1 MIQFPR
7 TVLIYVAAVV
17 ALGLGITAYCIA
29 RYPIGGNLTFWLLF
43 LAFAAL
49 AALSDRYGLHFARGT
64 HVHVDT
70 IPLFAGLLIFNPA
83 QALLIASLGRIFGRI
98 GRHGNWP
105 ERLFN
110 LGQTLIYVGISALV
124 LNAFT
129 TTPWHPGGTLAWA
142 GLLMAAVS
150 VYLLN
155 TGIVAGIVG
164 LNARIPISRV
174 WLDSMSPALVEH
186 AIMFSFGLLT
196 ALLVEIYPWGLL
208 LVALPS
214 IAVFITLDRTLRM
227 EAQQK
232 QLAEQNAELAVHLSE
247 QTEQL
252 REAYAVLEDALDA
265 KNKMLQNVSHELR
278 TPLVAI
284 SGYTEALQ
292 EGLYGEL
299 TEEQLSAL
307 ETVSRSAQKLIHL
320 VDDLLA
326 LQALDRRQLQ
336 FTDVDVVQLLENCV
350 DMFTHRAAAAHIDLR
365 GDYAPDLPTLRA
377 DQMRLEQVV
386 CNLLD
391 NAIKFSPHGG
401 EVLLKAELLDE
412 NAIQIS
418 VKDHGIGIPQEE
430 LPRIYR
436 RFYQVDS
443 STTRRFGGQGLG
455 LAISK
460 RIVELHGG
468 TIWAESQV
476 GEGSTFYVTLPL
488 HLNSTPPQNP
498 SLD

>member
-1 MIQFPR
+1 MTQFPR
-7 TVLIYVAAVV
+7 SVLLYVSAVV
-17 ALGLGITAYCIA
+17 ILGLGITAYCIA
-29 RYPIGGNLTFWLLF
+29 RYPIGGDLTFWLLF
-43 LAFAAL
+43 LAFVVL
-49 AALSDRYGLHFARGT
+49 ATLSDRYGLHFARGT

-83 QALLIASLGRIFGRI
+83 QALIIASLGRIFGRI
-98 GRHGNWP
+98 RRNNNLV

-129 TTPWHPGGTLAWA
+129 TTPWLPRGGLAWT

-150 VYLLN
+150 IYLLN

-164 LNARIPISRV
+164 LNARIPISSM
-174 WLDSMSPALVEH
+174 WLASMSPALLEH

-196 ALLVEIYPWGLL
+196 ALLVVVYPWGLL

-232 QLAEQNAELAVHLSE
+232 QLAEQNAELAAHLSE
-247 QTEQL
+247 QAEQL

-278 TPLVAI
+278 TPMVAI

-299 TEEQLSAL
+299 TSDQLFAL
-307 ETVSRSAQKLIHL
+307 ETVSRSTQKLIHL
-320 VDDLLA
+320 VDDLLS

-336 FTDVDVVQLLENCV
+336 LGEVDLVQILEGCV
-350 DMFTHRAAAAHIDLR
+350 DMFAHRAAIAYIDLHS
-365 GDYAPDLPTLRA
+365 DCAPNLPTLRA
-377 DQMRLEQVV
+377 DPMRLEQ
-386 CNLLD
+386 
-391 NAIKFSPHGG
+391 
-401 EVLLKAELLDE
+401 EV
-412 NAIQIS
+412 
-418 VKDHGIGIPQEE
+418 
-430 LPRIYR
+430 
-436 RFYQVDS
+436 
-443 STTRRFGGQGLG
+443 
-455 LAISK
+455 
-460 RIVELHGG
+460 
-468 TIWAESQV
+468 
-476 GEGSTFYVTLPL
+476 
-488 HLNSTPPQNP
+488 
-498 SLD
+498 